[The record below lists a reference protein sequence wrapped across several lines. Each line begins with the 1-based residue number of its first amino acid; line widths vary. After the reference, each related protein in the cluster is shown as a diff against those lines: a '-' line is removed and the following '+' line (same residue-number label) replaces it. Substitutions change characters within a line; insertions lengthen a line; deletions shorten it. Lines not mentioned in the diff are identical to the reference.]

1 VTENTRQFGM
11 VAVAL
16 TALVVLGVLAG
27 RTTGTDAAM
36 LLARAAHVFA
46 AMVWVGL
53 IWFVNMIQMRAVAA
67 ATPAERA
74 TLMTHIVPQVAAEF
88 RLAANVTLISGVV
101 LIALIAVTGAR
112 PLGSLW
118 LWVGVAGGIAMV
130 GLVHAKISP
139 TLRTVLDPAITDPA
153 VKDDARGRLRF
164 YARCNLL
171 LALPVT
177 LAMLAAAHA

>member
-1 VTENTRQFGM
+1 VTENNRQFGM
-11 VAVAL
+11 VAAAL
-16 TALVVLGVLAG
+16 AALVVLGVLVG
-27 RTTGTDAAM
+27 RTTSTDAAM

-53 IWFVNMIQMRAVAA
+53 IWFVNMIQLRALAA
-67 ATPAERA
+67 ADPAERVA
-74 TLMTHIVPQVAAEF
+74 ITTHIVPQVAAQF
-88 RLAANVTLISGVV
+88 RLAANITLLSGIGLV
-101 LIALIAVTGAR
+101 ALSAVTGAR

-118 LWVGVAGGIAMV
+118 LWIGIAGGTAMV

-139 TLRTVLDPAITDPA
+139 TLRTVLDPAITDEA
-153 VKDDARGRLRF
+153 VKNDARGRLRF

-177 LAMLAAAHA
+177 LAMLAAAHG